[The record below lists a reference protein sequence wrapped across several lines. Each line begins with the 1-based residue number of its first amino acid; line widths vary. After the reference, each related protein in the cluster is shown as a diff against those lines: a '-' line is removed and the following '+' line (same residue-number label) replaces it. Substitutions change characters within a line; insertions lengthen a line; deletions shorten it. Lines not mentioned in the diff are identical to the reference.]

1 MPNSLNKLFVFYTY
15 NAIDKAGVTHTD
27 EREAVSERELAEKL
41 KQDGLL
47 LVEAK
52 EKGVYI
58 RRRIFNARAII
69 MRFQPVTLVERMMF
83 ARNLAVMVGA
93 GLALSKALAALEE
106 QIDNKKFKNI
116 IVDIRESVI
125 RGKSFSKS
133 ISQYEDMFGS
143 LFVNMVESGEVSGK
157 LEYALKLLARQMKRD
172 HDLIAK
178 VRGALIYPAIILSAL
193 VLIGALMMI
202 YVVPILTQTF
212 RELEIPL
219 PFTTRIIIGTSEFLS
234 RFYLL
239 AFGFLFVASYLTWR
253 FVKTALGRKLWGT
266 FALKLPIFGAL
277 IKKLNSARFARILSS
292 LISAGIPITK
302 SLEITSR
309 VLGNVRYKESLNYA
323 SREIQKGRNLAAILK
338 GYPDLYPPLVTQ
350 MLEVGEETGT
360 MSRMLLRLALFYE
373 SEVSNTTKNLSS
385 VIEPVLMVVIGA
397 IVGFFAISMI
407 QPIYSGLGNI

>member
-1 MPNSLNKLFVFYTY
+1 MLYTY
-15 NAIDKAGVTHTD
+15 TAIDKAGVTYTD
-27 EREAVSERELAEKL
+27 EREAGSERELAEKV

-47 LVEAK
+47 LIEAK
-52 EKGVYI
+52 EKGVST
-58 RRRIFNARAII
+58 RRVFSVRAII

-83 ARNLAVMVGA
+83 ARNLAVMIGA
-93 GLALSKALAALEE
+93 GLPLSKALKAFEE
-106 QIDNKKFKNI
+106 QVDNKKFKDIIANI
-116 IVDIRESVI
+116 CESVI
-125 RGKSFSKS
+125 QGKSFAESLS
-133 ISQYEDMFGS
+133 RREDIFGA

-157 LEYALKLLARQMKRD
+157 LEYTLKLLARQMKRD

-219 PFTTRIIIGTSEFLS
+219 PLTTKLIIGTSEFLS

-239 AFGFLFVASYLTWR
+239 ALGVLFVASYLVWR
-253 FVKTALGRKLWGT
+253 FVKTELGRKWWGT
-266 FALKLPIFGAL
+266 LAIKLPIFGAL

-292 LISAGIPITK
+292 LISAGIPITR

-309 VLGNVRYKESLNYA
+309 VLGNVRYKESLVYA
-323 SREIQKGRNLAAILK
+323 TREIQKGRNLAAILK

-360 MSRMLLRLALFYE
+360 LSRMLLRLALFYE

-385 VIEPVLMVVIGA
+385 VIEPVLMVIIGA

-407 QPIYSGLGNI
+407 QPIYSGLGNL